1 MIVEYNILK
10 FSHSVILCMEDVQP
24 WEKEKLEVDEHFRKD
39 ENLPKLFIVF
49 SLLLFALVKLSTKVK
64 Y

>member
-1 MIVEYNILK
+1 
-10 FSHSVILCMEDVQP
+10 MEDVQP
-24 WEKEKLEVDEHFRKD
+24 CEKEKLRVDEHFNKD
-39 ENLPKLFIVF
+39 ENLPKLFTERLVF